1 MDMEAISADAPMV
14 TMETHVEVCN
24 ISHMSLFTK
33 LCI

>member
-1 MDMEAISADAPMV
+1 MDMEDISADVSMV
-14 TMETHVEVCN
+14 TMETHVAVCH